1 MDRKLAE
8 KRIRT
13 LHDAIQVLRAL
24 APEMSAHRLRLES
37 GEKML
42 RRIATDYEDQC
53 NRLAELES
61 AERKPPQRVTASGRR
76 KRSPI
81 RGELVYEPGVGVQRR
96 ADDEPPPQHVLA
108 SERRKRTPLG
118 KALREHLE
126 SPMDVSNLN
135 EENEG

>member
-13 LHDAIQVLRAL
+13 LHDAITVLRAL

-42 RRIATDYEDQC
+42 RRIADDYQ
-53 NRLAELES
+53 RISELDEALHELGRS
-61 AERKPPQRVTASGRR
+61 QRKPPQRVTAPGRR
-76 KRSPI
+76 KRAARSSAYVSPNDAALI
-81 RGELVYEPGVGVQRR
+81 DR
-96 ADDEPPPQHVLA
+96 AEEFV
-108 SERRKRTPLG
+108 
-118 KALREHLE
+118 
-126 SPMDVSNLN
+126 MDNRNVK